1 LNCSAA
7 PDRVTKITRDYLPT
21 GFGGNGKDYE
31 IGRFRELVREA

>member
-1 LNCSAA
+1 
-7 PDRVTKITRDYLPT
+7 VTKITRDYLPT